1 MGLSSVRVSDPL
13 LIKVV
18 VTKRGFGGGRV
29 CVCTGGEGWVGMCVW
44 RGVQ

>member
-18 VTKRGFGGGRV
+18 VTKRGFGGGGCALGGRGGWA
-29 CVCTGGEGWVGMCVW
+29 CMCGMGGES
-44 RGVQ
+44 